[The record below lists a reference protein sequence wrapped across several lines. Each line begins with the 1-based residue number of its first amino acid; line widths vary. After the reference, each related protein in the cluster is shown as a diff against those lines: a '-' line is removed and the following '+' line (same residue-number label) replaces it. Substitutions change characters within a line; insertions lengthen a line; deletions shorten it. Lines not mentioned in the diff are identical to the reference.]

1 LDPGGRC
8 CQRLDALTDA
18 LLDFVASIETCFAH
32 RGYLRLGAAMTS
44 ADLRIAEGVERGP
57 RVSFRCDGRE
67 VEAHEGESL
76 AAALWASGL
85 RADAGERTEGP
96 PFRVLFCAMGV
107 CQQCVV
113 LVDGVR
119 VEACRVPVR
128 AGLDV
133 RTQS

>member
-1 LDPGGRC
+1 
-8 CQRLDALTDA
+8 
-18 LLDFVASIETCFAH
+18 
-32 RGYLRLGAAMTS
+32 MTS
-44 ADLRIAEGVERGP
+44 SDLRIAEGVERGP

-76 AAALWASGL
+76 AAALWASGM
-85 RADAGERTEGP
+85 RTDAAERPDGP

-113 LVDGVR
+113 QVDGVR
-119 VEACRVPVR
+119 VEACRVQVR

>member
-1 LDPGGRC
+1 
-8 CQRLDALTDA
+8 
-18 LLDFVASIETCFAH
+18 
-32 RGYLRLGAAMTS
+32 MTP

-57 RVSFRCDGRE
+57 RVTFICDGRA

-76 AAALWASGL
+76 AAALWASGM
-85 RADAGERTEGP
+85 RTDAGERTQGP

-113 LVDGVR
+113 QVDGVR

-133 RTQS
+133 RTQA